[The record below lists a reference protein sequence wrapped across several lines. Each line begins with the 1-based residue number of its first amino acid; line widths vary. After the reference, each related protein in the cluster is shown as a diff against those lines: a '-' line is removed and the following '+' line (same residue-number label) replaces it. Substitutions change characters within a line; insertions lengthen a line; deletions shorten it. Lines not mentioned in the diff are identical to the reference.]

1 MSTSNPQPPCQVSGP
16 RAQEP
21 TEARSGPWA
30 LYIDAGHGYM
40 MYKGRCLA
48 TCATPA
54 GIGKLRAALD
64 RLSGHDAPTTHDEGE
79 HQ

>member
-1 MSTSNPQPPCQVSGP
+1 MNTKHHNVAAAE
-16 RAQEP
+16 AQADVW
-21 TEARSGPWA
+21 T
-30 LYIDAGHGYM
+30 LYVDAGHGYM

-64 RLSGHDAPTTHDEGE
+64 RLNGHDAPTVSADTHDEGE
-79 HQ
+79 RQ